1 MEVITSKQDQLQ
13 DPDIT
18 DMIEAAL
25 DLADILEA
33 AADMDPILEAARES
47 LGQQA
52 GSGVT
57 SVK

>member
-1 MEVITSKQDQLQ
+1 MEVITSKRDQLQ

-33 AADMDPILEAARES
+33 AADMDPILEAA
-47 LGQQA
+47 GK
-52 GSGVT
+52 GPT
-57 SVK
+57 P